1 MKSLLKIAGA
11 TALLALC
18 GSASA
23 ANLRVGKPAPNFDLQ
38 LVDGTHV
45 HLSDLRG
52 QVVVL
57 NFWATWCVPCRAEMP
72 ALDSYYRAHH
82 DAGLEML
89 AISLDADGSRNRVA
103 KVAETYHFPVAMLR
117 DTRIDRATLPTALP
131 ATRIYARDGTLVYQ
145 SPLRDAKPLDQAA
158 LERLVTPLL
167 ARR

>member
-1 MKSLLKIAGA
+1 MVAARFARNVALGL
-11 TALLALC
+11 LLAVHSVAPAAGRQPL
-18 GSASA
+18 SATT
-23 ANLRVGKPAPNFDLQ
+23 L
-38 LVDGTHV
+38 DGGHFS
-45 HLSDLRG
+45 LPDEKG
-52 QVVVL
+52 QVVIV

-103 KVAETYHFPVAMLR
+103 KVAEAYHFPVAMLR